1 MFYVFYEQ
9 YLTIINQTIMNLCIC
24 MSAIFVVTF
33 VLLGFDL
40 VSAVIAFVVI
50 TMIIVDIM
58 GMMFMWN
65 INLNALSLV
74 NLVMVSE
81 FAVSL
86 KKGGLNIQ

>member
-86 KKGGLNIQ
+86 KAGV